1 MWRSFVDRRYSP
13 STDMDHSEWEIVLD
27 ELIRMGYI
35 VKRELD
41 SDHNER
47 QLRCLSRGGA
57 STWFFFVMTSP

>member
-1 MWRSFVDRRYSP
+1 MDR
-13 STDMDHSEWEIVLD
+13 SEWEIVLD

-35 VKRELD
+35 VKREPD